1 MERTLVLASTS
12 PYRQELLK
20 RLGLPFETASP
31 DIDESRKEEE
41 EPEELV
47 MRLSLEK
54 AKAVATDY
62 PDALIIGSDQVAELG
77 GAVLGHWEVLRPIVE
92 ADRLINVPV
101 VKHHSLGR
109 GTLGMKNWFGAVVGP
124 AAAGYLIV
132 AGLDMSANF
141 IVFAV
146 PMAIGGLFAY
156 RLHIR

>member
-62 PDALIIGSDQVAELG
+62 PDALIIGSDQVATIDDEIIGSAMKALQG
-77 GAVLGHWEVLRPIVE
+77 ITVDEEHLALEVIE
-92 ADRLINVPV
+92 Q
-101 VKHHSLGR
+101 
-109 GTLGMKNWFGAVVGP
+109 VGP
-124 AAAGYLIV
+124 G
-132 AGLDMSANF
+132 GNF
-141 IVFAV
+141 ITADQS
-146 PMAIGGLFAY
+146 
-156 RLHIR
+156 LHCPARH

>member
-54 AKAVATDY
+54 AKAVAADY
-62 PDALIIGSDQVAELG
+62 PDALIIGSEAMLMKCMSSSPTM
-77 GAVLGHWEVLRPIVE
+77 LR
-92 ADRLINVPV
+92 ARS
-101 VKHHSLGR
+101 KQ
-109 GTLGMKNWFGAVVGP
+109 
-124 AAAGYLIV
+124 
-132 AGLDMSANF
+132 
-141 IVFAV
+141 
-146 PMAIGGLFAY
+146 
-156 RLHIR
+156 